1 MEKWNALFWVL
12 LIVAGVG
19 VLGLIAFVGA
29 LMVASGIIFGY
40 ATYLVFLALLF
51 TTLSVVFPK

>member
-12 LIVAGVG
+12 LIAAGVG

-40 ATYLVFLALLF
+40 VTYLIFLALLF
-51 TTLSVVFPK
+51 TALSVIFPK

>member
-12 LIVAGVG
+12 LIAAGVG

-40 ATYLVFLALLF
+40 VTYLILLALLF
-51 TTLSVVFPK
+51 TALSVIFPK

>member
-12 LIVAGVG
+12 LIAAGVG

-40 ATYLVFLALLF
+40 ATYLVFLALLL
-51 TTLSVVFPK
+51 TVLSVVFPK